1 MSKYKQLV
9 LITGANQGVGFET
22 AKNLVLSSVK
32 YHVIIG
38 SRDEAKG
45 EIAARSLQS
54 LDDIKGT
61 VSSIQIDV
69 TDDNSV
75 DAAAQT
81 LASEWGRLDI
91 LVNNAGIISMASP
104 PTRKAFRKVLETN
117 LVGALSVTEA
127 FLPLLRKSE
136 HKPPRLIFVTS
147 STGSITH
154 TSNPESPLHSAGAT
168 EYRTSKAGL
177 NMLMTMYNIRL
188 KSEGFLVFGVDP
200 GLCATNFT
208 SDAESLKQRGA
219 AEPAEGG
226 ERIARVINGE
236 KDEDVGKVIGVQGP
250 NTYTSNIMGLT
261 WFITG
266 CSSGFG
272 EALVRQL
279 RSAGDNV
286 IATGRNADTKL
297 SHLKETGAAILD
309 LDVSSSPEVI
319 KSKIEEAWSIYNGID
334 VVVNNAGYILSGAVE
349 ELTQED
355 MEKSFQVNFH
365 GPMNIT
371 RAVLPYLRKKGSGTL
386 LFVGS
391 QAGWHADPSAS
402 GYCAS
407 KFALEGAVECL
418 SKELAI
424 FARGLKVRIVEPGY
438 CRTPVF
444 NKIQH
449 VEARVPEYA
458 QFNEAVRQAE
468 ATLTESSPGDPEKA
482 VARMIELVRG
492 TGFAEGKKVPLRVPL
507 GSDSWSRVKT
517 KCEET
522 LEICQEWEDMAKSVD
537 I

>member
-22 AKNLVLSSVK
+22 AKDLVLSSVK

-91 LVNNAGIISMASP
+91 LVNNAGIVSMASP
-104 PTRKAFRKVLETN
+104 PTREAFRRVLETN

-154 TSNPESPLHSAGAT
+154 TSNPESPLHSAGAM

-226 ERIARVINGE
+226 ERIARVVRGE
-236 KDEDVGKVIGVQGP
+236 KDEDFGKVIGVQG
-250 NTYTSNIMGLT
+250 SIFGLT

-297 SHLKETGAAILD
+297 SYLKETGAAILD
-309 LDVSSSPEVI
+309 LDVSSPPEII
-319 KSKIEEAWSIYNGID
+319 KSKNEEAWSIYDGID

-355 MEKSFQVNFH
+355 MEKSFLVNFH
-365 GPMNIT
+365 GSMNIT
-371 RAVLPYLRKKGSGTL
+371 RAVLPYLREKGSETL

-424 FARGLKVRIVEPGY
+424 FA
-438 CRTPVF
+438 PVF

-449 VEARVPEYA
+449 VEARVPDYA

-468 ATLTESSPGDPEKA
+468 ATLTENSPGDSEKA
-482 VARMIELVRG
+482 VTRMIELVQG
-492 TGFAEGKKVPLRVPL
+492 AGFAEGKKMPFRVPL

-522 LEICQEWEDMAKSVD
+522 LEICREWEELAKSVD

>member
-1 MSKYKQLV
+1 
-9 LITGANQGVGFET
+9 
-22 AKNLVLSSVK
+22 
-32 YHVIIG
+32 
-38 SRDEAKG
+38 
-45 EIAARSLQS
+45 
-54 LDDIKGT
+54 
-61 VSSIQIDV
+61 
-69 TDDNSV
+69 
-75 DAAAQT
+75 
-81 LASEWGRLDI
+81 
-91 LVNNAGIISMASP
+91 
-104 PTRKAFRKVLETN
+104 
-117 LVGALSVTEA
+117 
-127 FLPLLRKSE
+127 
-136 HKPPRLIFVTS
+136 
-147 STGSITH
+147 
-154 TSNPESPLHSAGAT
+154 
-168 EYRTSKAGL
+168 
-177 NMLMTMYNIRL
+177 
-188 KSEGFLVFGVDP
+188 
-200 GLCATNFT
+200 
-208 SDAESLKQRGA
+208 
-219 AEPAEGG
+219 
-226 ERIARVINGE
+226 
-236 KDEDVGKVIGVQGP
+236 
-250 NTYTSNIMGLT
+250 MGLT

-279 RSAGDNV
+279 RSADDNV

-424 FARGLKVRIVEPGY
+424 FARGLKVLIVEPGY

>member
-1 MSKYKQLV
+1 M
-9 LITGANQGVGFET
+9 
-22 AKNLVLSSVK
+22 
-32 YHVIIG
+32 
-38 SRDEAKG
+38 
-45 EIAARSLQS
+45 
-54 LDDIKGT
+54 
-61 VSSIQIDV
+61 VS
-69 TDDNSV
+69 
-75 DAAAQT
+75 
-81 LASEWGRLDI
+81 
-91 LVNNAGIISMASP
+91 
-104 PTRKAFRKVLETN
+104 
-117 LVGALSVTEA
+117 
-127 FLPLLRKSE
+127 
-136 HKPPRLIFVTS
+136 
-147 STGSITH
+147 
-154 TSNPESPLHSAGAT
+154 
-168 EYRTSKAGL
+168 
-177 NMLMTMYNIRL
+177 
-188 KSEGFLVFGVDP
+188 
-200 GLCATNFT
+200 
-208 SDAESLKQRGA
+208 
-219 AEPAEGG
+219 
-226 ERIARVINGE
+226 
-236 KDEDVGKVIGVQGP
+236 
-250 NTYTSNIMGLT
+250 T

-286 IATGRNADTKL
+286 VATGRDADTKL
-297 SHLKETGAAILD
+297 AHLKETGVAILD
-309 LDVSSSPEVI
+309 LDVSSSSEVI
-319 KSKIEEAWSIYNGID
+319 KFKIDEAWSIYNGID

-371 RAVLPYLRKKGSGTL
+371 RAVLPYLRNKGSGTL

-407 KFALEGAVECL
+407 KFALEGAIECL

-424 FARGLKVRIVEPGY
+424 FAPGLKVLIVEPGY

-468 ATLTESSPGDPEKA
+468 GTLTGNSPGDPGKA
-482 VARMIELVRG
+482 VARMIELVKG
-492 TGFAEGKKVPLRVPL
+492 IGFAEGKNAPLRVPL

-522 LEICQEWEDMAKSVD
+522 LEICREWEELAKSVD

>member
-1 MSKYKQLV
+1 
-9 LITGANQGVGFET
+9 
-22 AKNLVLSSVK
+22 
-32 YHVIIG
+32 
-38 SRDEAKG
+38 
-45 EIAARSLQS
+45 
-54 LDDIKGT
+54 
-61 VSSIQIDV
+61 
-69 TDDNSV
+69 
-75 DAAAQT
+75 
-81 LASEWGRLDI
+81 
-91 LVNNAGIISMASP
+91 
-104 PTRKAFRKVLETN
+104 
-117 LVGALSVTEA
+117 
-127 FLPLLRKSE
+127 
-136 HKPPRLIFVTS
+136 
-147 STGSITH
+147 
-154 TSNPESPLHSAGAT
+154 
-168 EYRTSKAGL
+168 
-177 NMLMTMYNIRL
+177 
-188 KSEGFLVFGVDP
+188 
-200 GLCATNFT
+200 
-208 SDAESLKQRGA
+208 
-219 AEPAEGG
+219 
-226 ERIARVINGE
+226 
-236 KDEDVGKVIGVQGP
+236 
-250 NTYTSNIMGLT
+250 MGLT

-309 LDVSSSPEVI
+309 LDVSSSPEDI
-319 KSKIEEAWSIYNGID
+319 KSKVEEAWSIYNGID

-407 KFALEGAVECL
+407 KYALEGAVECL

-424 FARGLKVRIVEPGY
+424 FARGLKVLIVEPGY

-492 TGFAEGKKVPLRVPL
+492 TGFAEGKEVPLRVPL

>member
-9 LITGANQGVGFET
+9 FITGANQGVGFET

-45 EIAARSLQS
+45 EMAARSLQA

-81 LASEWGRLDI
+81 LTSEWGRLDI
-91 LVNNAGIISMASP
+91 LVNNAGIISMTSP
-104 PTRKAFRKVLETN
+104 PTREAFRTVLNTN

-136 HKPPRLIFVTS
+136 HKPPRLIFVSS

-154 TSNPESPLHSAGAT
+154 ASNPESPLHSAGAM

-177 NMLMTMYNIRL
+177 NMLMTMYYTRL
-188 KSEGFLVFGVDP
+188 KPEGFLVFGADP
-200 GLCATNFT
+200 GLCATSFT
-208 SDAESLKQRGA
+208 GDPESLKQRGA
-219 AEPAEGG
+219 AEPGEGG
-226 ERIARVINGE
+226 DRVARVIKGE
-236 KDEDVGKVIGVQGP
+236 KDGDVGRVIGVQGVNP
-250 NTYTSNIMGLT
+250 
-261 WFITG
+261 
-266 CSSGFG
+266 CGFG
-272 EALVRQL
+272 ESLVRQL
-279 RSAGDNV
+279 RAAGDNV
-286 IATGRNADTKL
+286 IATGRNAGTKL
-297 SHLKETGAAILD
+297 SHLRDTGAAILE
-309 LDVSSSPEVI
+309 LDVSSSPEAI
-319 KSKIEEAWSIYNGID
+319 KSTIKEAWDVHDGID

-349 ELTQED
+349 ELTQE
-355 MEKSFQVNFH
+355 ETEELFRVNFH

-371 RAVLPYLRKKGSGTL
+371 RAVLPHLRKKGSGTL
-386 LFVGS
+386 LYVSS
-391 QAGWHADPSAS
+391 QAGWHADPGAS
-402 GYCAS
+402 GYCSS

-424 FARGLKVRIVEPGY
+424 FAPGLKVLIVEPGY

-458 QFNEAVRQAE
+458 QFNENVRQLE
-468 ATLTESSPGDPEKA
+468 ATLSASSPGDPEKA
-482 VARMIELVRG
+482 VARMIELVKG
-492 TGFAEGKKVPLRVPL
+492 NGLAEGKKVPLRVPL
-507 GSDSWSRVKT
+507 GSDSWSRIKT

-522 LEICQEWEDMAKSVD
+522 LEICREWEEIAKSVD
-537 I
+537 IQTAQGI

>member
-1 MSKYKQLV
+1 M
-9 LITGANQGVGFET
+9 
-22 AKNLVLSSVK
+22 
-32 YHVIIG
+32 
-38 SRDEAKG
+38 
-45 EIAARSLQS
+45 
-54 LDDIKGT
+54 
-61 VSSIQIDV
+61 
-69 TDDNSV
+69 
-75 DAAAQT
+75 
-81 LASEWGRLDI
+81 
-91 LVNNAGIISMASP
+91 GI
-104 PTRKAFRKVLETN
+104 
-117 LVGALSVTEA
+117 
-127 FLPLLRKSE
+127 
-136 HKPPRLIFVTS
+136 
-147 STGSITH
+147 
-154 TSNPESPLHSAGAT
+154 
-168 EYRTSKAGL
+168 
-177 NMLMTMYNIRL
+177 
-188 KSEGFLVFGVDP
+188 
-200 GLCATNFT
+200 
-208 SDAESLKQRGA
+208 
-219 AEPAEGG
+219 
-226 ERIARVINGE
+226 
-236 KDEDVGKVIGVQGP
+236 
-250 NTYTSNIMGLT
+250 T

-309 LDVSSSPEVI
+309 LDVSSSPEAI
-319 KSKIEEAWSIYNGID
+319 KSKIDEAWSIYDGID

-355 MEKSFQVNFH
+355 MEKSFKVNFH

-424 FARGLKVRIVEPGY
+424 FAPSLKVLIVEPGY

-468 ATLTESSPGDPEKA
+468 ATLTENSPGDPEKA
-482 VARMIELVRG
+482 VARMIELVKG
-492 TGFAEGKKVPLRVPL
+492 TGFAEGKTLPLRVPL

-522 LEICQEWEDMAKSVD
+522 LEICREWEELAKSVD

>member
-1 MSKYKQLV
+1 
-9 LITGANQGVGFET
+9 
-22 AKNLVLSSVK
+22 
-32 YHVIIG
+32 
-38 SRDEAKG
+38 
-45 EIAARSLQS
+45 
-54 LDDIKGT
+54 
-61 VSSIQIDV
+61 
-69 TDDNSV
+69 
-75 DAAAQT
+75 
-81 LASEWGRLDI
+81 
-91 LVNNAGIISMASP
+91 
-104 PTRKAFRKVLETN
+104 
-117 LVGALSVTEA
+117 
-127 FLPLLRKSE
+127 
-136 HKPPRLIFVTS
+136 
-147 STGSITH
+147 
-154 TSNPESPLHSAGAT
+154 
-168 EYRTSKAGL
+168 
-177 NMLMTMYNIRL
+177 
-188 KSEGFLVFGVDP
+188 
-200 GLCATNFT
+200 
-208 SDAESLKQRGA
+208 
-219 AEPAEGG
+219 
-226 ERIARVINGE
+226 
-236 KDEDVGKVIGVQGP
+236 
-250 NTYTSNIMGLT
+250 MGLT

-309 LDVSSSPEVI
+309 LDVSSSPEDI
-319 KSKIEEAWSIYNGID
+319 KSKVEEAWSIYNGID

-424 FARGLKVRIVEPGY
+424 FARGLKVLIVEPGY

>member
-1 MSKYKQLV
+1 M
-9 LITGANQGVGFET
+9 
-22 AKNLVLSSVK
+22 
-32 YHVIIG
+32 
-38 SRDEAKG
+38 
-45 EIAARSLQS
+45 
-54 LDDIKGT
+54 
-61 VSSIQIDV
+61 
-69 TDDNSV
+69 
-75 DAAAQT
+75 
-81 LASEWGRLDI
+81 
-91 LVNNAGIISMASP
+91 GI
-104 PTRKAFRKVLETN
+104 
-117 LVGALSVTEA
+117 
-127 FLPLLRKSE
+127 
-136 HKPPRLIFVTS
+136 
-147 STGSITH
+147 
-154 TSNPESPLHSAGAT
+154 
-168 EYRTSKAGL
+168 
-177 NMLMTMYNIRL
+177 
-188 KSEGFLVFGVDP
+188 
-200 GLCATNFT
+200 
-208 SDAESLKQRGA
+208 
-219 AEPAEGG
+219 
-226 ERIARVINGE
+226 
-236 KDEDVGKVIGVQGP
+236 
-250 NTYTSNIMGLT
+250 T

-279 RSAGDNV
+279 QSAGDNV

-297 SHLKETGAAILD
+297 SHLKETGATILD

-319 KSKIEEAWSIYNGID
+319 KSKIDEAWSIYDGID

-355 MEKSFQVNFH
+355 MEKSFKVNFH

-424 FARGLKVRIVEPGY
+424 FAPNLKVLIVEPGY

-449 VEARVPEYA
+449 VEARVPEFA

-468 ATLTESSPGDPEKA
+468 ATLTENSPGDPEKA
-482 VARMIELVRG
+482 VARMIELVKG
-492 TGFAEGKKVPLRVPL
+492 TGFAEGKTLPLRVPL
-507 GSDSWSRVKT
+507 GSDSWSRVKS

-522 LEICQEWEDMAKSVD
+522 LEICREWEELAKSVD

>member
-1 MSKYKQLV
+1 M
-9 LITGANQGVGFET
+9 
-22 AKNLVLSSVK
+22 
-32 YHVIIG
+32 
-38 SRDEAKG
+38 
-45 EIAARSLQS
+45 
-54 LDDIKGT
+54 
-61 VSSIQIDV
+61 
-69 TDDNSV
+69 
-75 DAAAQT
+75 
-81 LASEWGRLDI
+81 
-91 LVNNAGIISMASP
+91 GI
-104 PTRKAFRKVLETN
+104 
-117 LVGALSVTEA
+117 
-127 FLPLLRKSE
+127 
-136 HKPPRLIFVTS
+136 
-147 STGSITH
+147 
-154 TSNPESPLHSAGAT
+154 
-168 EYRTSKAGL
+168 
-177 NMLMTMYNIRL
+177 
-188 KSEGFLVFGVDP
+188 
-200 GLCATNFT
+200 
-208 SDAESLKQRGA
+208 
-219 AEPAEGG
+219 
-226 ERIARVINGE
+226 
-236 KDEDVGKVIGVQGP
+236 
-250 NTYTSNIMGLT
+250 T

-286 IATGRNADTKL
+286 IATGRNANTKL
-297 SHLKETGAAILD
+297 SHLKETGASILD

-319 KSKIEEAWSIYNGID
+319 KSKIDEAWSIYDGID

-355 MEKSFQVNFH
+355 MEKSFKVNFH

-371 RAVLPYLRKKGSGTL
+371 RAVLPHLRKKGSGTL

-424 FARGLKVRIVEPGY
+424 FAPGLNVLIVEPGY

-449 VEARVPEYA
+449 VDARVPEYA

-468 ATLTESSPGDPEKA
+468 AALTENSPGDPEKA
-482 VARMIELVRG
+482 VARMIELVKG
-492 TGFAEGKKVPLRVPL
+492 TGFAEGKTQPLRVPL
-507 GSDSWSRVKT
+507 GSDSWSRVKS

-522 LEICQEWEDMAKSVD
+522 LEICREWEELAKSVD

>member
-1 MSKYKQLV
+1 
-9 LITGANQGVGFET
+9 
-22 AKNLVLSSVK
+22 
-32 YHVIIG
+32 
-38 SRDEAKG
+38 
-45 EIAARSLQS
+45 
-54 LDDIKGT
+54 
-61 VSSIQIDV
+61 
-69 TDDNSV
+69 
-75 DAAAQT
+75 
-81 LASEWGRLDI
+81 
-91 LVNNAGIISMASP
+91 
-104 PTRKAFRKVLETN
+104 
-117 LVGALSVTEA
+117 
-127 FLPLLRKSE
+127 
-136 HKPPRLIFVTS
+136 
-147 STGSITH
+147 
-154 TSNPESPLHSAGAT
+154 
-168 EYRTSKAGL
+168 
-177 NMLMTMYNIRL
+177 
-188 KSEGFLVFGVDP
+188 
-200 GLCATNFT
+200 
-208 SDAESLKQRGA
+208 
-219 AEPAEGG
+219 
-226 ERIARVINGE
+226 
-236 KDEDVGKVIGVQGP
+236 
-250 NTYTSNIMGLT
+250 MGLT

-279 RSAGDNV
+279 RSADDNV

-319 KSKIEEAWSIYNGID
+319 KSKIEEAWGIYNGID

-371 RAVLPYLRKKGSGTL
+371 RAVLPYLRKKASGTL

-424 FARGLKVRIVEPGY
+424 FARGLKVLIVEPGY

>member
-1 MSKYKQLV
+1 
-9 LITGANQGVGFET
+9 
-22 AKNLVLSSVK
+22 
-32 YHVIIG
+32 
-38 SRDEAKG
+38 
-45 EIAARSLQS
+45 
-54 LDDIKGT
+54 
-61 VSSIQIDV
+61 
-69 TDDNSV
+69 
-75 DAAAQT
+75 
-81 LASEWGRLDI
+81 
-91 LVNNAGIISMASP
+91 
-104 PTRKAFRKVLETN
+104 
-117 LVGALSVTEA
+117 
-127 FLPLLRKSE
+127 
-136 HKPPRLIFVTS
+136 
-147 STGSITH
+147 
-154 TSNPESPLHSAGAT
+154 
-168 EYRTSKAGL
+168 
-177 NMLMTMYNIRL
+177 
-188 KSEGFLVFGVDP
+188 
-200 GLCATNFT
+200 
-208 SDAESLKQRGA
+208 
-219 AEPAEGG
+219 
-226 ERIARVINGE
+226 
-236 KDEDVGKVIGVQGP
+236 
-250 NTYTSNIMGLT
+250 MGLT

-279 RSAGDNV
+279 RSVGDNV

-309 LDVSSSPEVI
+309 LDVSSSPEDI
-319 KSKIEEAWSIYNGID
+319 KSKVEEAWSIYNGID

-424 FARGLKVRIVEPGY
+424 FARGLKVLIVEPGY

-492 TGFAEGKKVPLRVPL
+492 TGFAEGKEVPLRVPL

>member
-1 MSKYKQLV
+1 
-9 LITGANQGVGFET
+9 
-22 AKNLVLSSVK
+22 
-32 YHVIIG
+32 
-38 SRDEAKG
+38 
-45 EIAARSLQS
+45 
-54 LDDIKGT
+54 
-61 VSSIQIDV
+61 
-69 TDDNSV
+69 
-75 DAAAQT
+75 
-81 LASEWGRLDI
+81 
-91 LVNNAGIISMASP
+91 
-104 PTRKAFRKVLETN
+104 
-117 LVGALSVTEA
+117 
-127 FLPLLRKSE
+127 
-136 HKPPRLIFVTS
+136 
-147 STGSITH
+147 
-154 TSNPESPLHSAGAT
+154 
-168 EYRTSKAGL
+168 
-177 NMLMTMYNIRL
+177 
-188 KSEGFLVFGVDP
+188 
-200 GLCATNFT
+200 
-208 SDAESLKQRGA
+208 
-219 AEPAEGG
+219 
-226 ERIARVINGE
+226 
-236 KDEDVGKVIGVQGP
+236 
-250 NTYTSNIMGLT
+250 MGLT

-309 LDVSSSPEVI
+309 LDVSSSPEDI
-319 KSKIEEAWSIYNGID
+319 KSKVEEAWSIYNGID

-424 FARGLKVRIVEPGY
+424 FARGLKVLIVEPGY

-492 TGFAEGKKVPLRVPL
+492 TGFAEGKEVPLRVPL

-517 KCEET
+517 KCEEI